1 MTPME
6 WKRLGLLDLAAGGAP
21 WATTHATLP
30 TPDVQADG
38 TVRVYFSTA
47 DEQGRSRPYVVDV
60 DPARPTQALAAPR
73 GPLLDLGDPG
83 CFDDNGVVV
92 TSVVHGPGGAIYLY
106 YVGFELCVGIRY
118 RLFTGLAI
126 STDGGETFARHG
138 AVPVLDRTDAERCFR
153 CGPHVRYEGGRFRMW
168 YVGGSD
174 WTDVGGKQLPVYDI
188 RYAESAD
195 GIAWPEEGERIV
207 AADELREHGLGR
219 PWIDRR
225 DGNEVLL
232 LSVRDRV
239 AANYRLGAAARD
251 RTGAYRRCDDV
262 VGLQVSAA
270 GFDDEAIMYLAVAD
284 TQAGTLGFYN
294 GNGFGAAGIGVA
306 RLLDA
311 A

>member
-1 MTPME
+1 V
-6 WKRLGLLDLAAGGAP
+6 A
-21 WATTHATLP
+21 
-30 TPDVQADG
+30 
-38 TVRVYFSTA
+38 
-47 DEQGRSRPYVVDV
+47 
-60 DPARPTQALAAPR
+60 
-73 GPLLDLGDPG
+73 
-83 CFDDNGVVV
+83 